1 MRLRRPALTLTGL
14 SVFTIACQA
23 DDSPAH
29 QAATV
34 IVKDSAGIEIVESA
48 APAWEGGGW
57 TVATEPSVSIGRT
70 SGDERYLFGSIRGA
84 IVLAGGRIAVL
95 DQQAA
100 LVRVYSPEGVH
111 LEDWGGRGEG
121 PGEFNFPVSLFPYR
135 GDSILVR
142 ELISMGLSVFDDR
155 GRFGRRTIPPIRA
168 EFVSGLGDLLAEG
181 SAIPAESCCRLWG
194 PLSTGA
200 FLVAYP
206 QMIPTTGNGM
216 QRSSVSVA
224 IIPDSGGAAAGV
236 GEFRGGRYLPGPTR
250 ASVPTTFQFPLWFN
264 MAAGQDGYFVTE
276 GDAYSISEFDAT
288 GRLRRIIRLARGP
301 RPVTDEVKAEHEAW
315 LRERVLAPGA
325 PIEGGSPEQVLQ
337 RRLDEPYPATL
348 PSFHQLHVDP
358 DGNLWAAQ
366 RRYGAGDD
374 GRSSGMLDYFVFGP
388 DGRHLGVIALPD
400 NLQAYQIGR
409 DYILGVVR
417 DELDVQFVHLYEIV
431 KGGRS

>member
-48 APAWEGGGW
+48 ASAWEGGGW

-200 FLVAYP
+200 FPVASP